1 MPGPQHRI
9 TIQLDLSGYSFIIYD
24 RNGTALSEGN
34 RPCPVDLAVKELEPV
49 LRKGQFSSVSV
60 YYATW
65 KYTLVPSVHYE
76 KDHQRGY
83 LTGVRDLLEDDV
95 ALSLDMPARK
105 AVMVFAMPGAVYRGM
120 SALSRNVRFYP
131 LSHLLMDRLSMLE
144 DNNRIVVSFS
154 EGMLHIVA
162 AERERLLFANSFP
175 SADLATAEYFIL
187 SVTKEVMFNPEH
199 TVLYVYGQIPGQIKM
214 DISRY
219 FAGVRNIQ

>member
-1 MPGPQHRI
+1 M
-9 TIQLDLSGYSFIIYD
+9 
-24 RNGTALSEGN
+24 
-34 RPCPVDLAVKELEPV
+34 EL
-49 LRKGQFSSVSV
+49 G
-60 YYATW
+60 
-65 KYTLVPSVHYE
+65 
-76 KDHQRGY
+76 
-83 LTGVRDLLEDDV
+83 DLLEDDV

-105 AVMVFAMPGAVYRGM
+105 AVMVFAMPGAVYRGI